1 MDINNSND
9 MFNNNNTI
17 RTCVLLAQVEGV
29 IQMAIPFKYPDNTI
43 ESIIDLMQYANEI
56 VGGLL
61 GPVFLIIIGFIAFVA
76 TKRFGTEES
85 FGYSSFIL
93 LFSAILL
100 RLMELISDEVL
111 LFCVVL
117 FIGGLIMLIRKR
129 NIENFGT

>member
-1 MDINNSND
+1 
-9 MFNNNNTI
+9 
-17 RTCVLLAQVEGV
+17 
-29 IQMAIPFKYPDNTI
+29 MAIPFKYPDNTI